1 LKVLCS
7 RGEYCNQPRHTDALS
22 LRSLYLY
29 FLSEEAIGDVTNISL
44 CVTSALKR

>member
-1 LKVLCS
+1 VENTATNLV
-7 RGEYCNQPRHTDALS
+7 TDALS